1 MEIDVENRVRKSS
14 SSISARSNE
23 SSWIILFF
31 YTCIMKYEHPW
42 VWLEIILDNLDISQ
56 KEFAE
61 LIWKSPVEVNQIISW
76 KRPITLDRAMKI
88 CGVFRWKPKTQLDM
102 QADYDEQEYKKSQKY
117 AKILEIKRKA
127 KHLISA

>member
-1 MEIDVENRVRKSS
+1 
-14 SSISARSNE
+14 
-23 SSWIILFF
+23 
-31 YTCIMKYEHPW
+31 MKYEHPW
-42 VWLEIILDNLDISQ
+42 VGLEMILDNLDISQ

-76 KRPITLDRAMKI
+76 KRSITLDRAMKI
-88 CGVFRWKPKTQLDM
+88 CAVFGWKPKIWLDM

-117 AKILEIKRKA
+117 AQILEIKRKA

>member
-1 MEIDVENRVRKSS
+1 MNSF
-14 SSISARSNE
+14 
-23 SSWIILFF
+23 ILLC
-31 YTCIMKYEHPW
+31 YINMKYEHPW

-56 KEFAE
+56 KEFAQ

-76 KRPITLDRAMKI
+76 RRSITLDWAMKI
-88 CGVFRWKPKTQLDM
+88 CAVFGWSPKRRLDM

-127 KHLISA
+127 KQLISA

>member
-1 MEIDVENRVRKSS
+1 
-14 SSISARSNE
+14 
-23 SSWIILFF
+23 
-31 YTCIMKYEHPW
+31 MKYEHPGI
-42 VWLEIILDNLDISQ
+42 VLEMALDANDMTQ

-76 KRPITLDRAMKI
+76 KRPITLDWAMKI
-88 CGVFRWKPKTQLDM
+88 CAVFWWKPKILLDM

-117 AKILEIKRKA
+117 AQILEIKRKA